1 VKILHIR
8 TKDSCAAYLSAMGI
22 GEGDEVEVVRR
33 APFGGPVQ
41 VRLPQG
47 AEFVVGN
54 DVAERITVL
63 CGSHVHSLRVRC
75 TDCG

>member
-1 VKILHIR
+1 MRIIHIR
-8 TKDSCAAYLSAMGI
+8 TKDSCAAYLSAIGI
-22 GEGDEVEVVRR
+22 GEGDEIEVVRR

-47 AEFVVGN
+47 AEFMVGK

-63 CGSHVHSLRVRC
+63 CGSHVHNLSMGCDFHR
-75 TDCG
+75 

>member
-8 TKDSCAAYLSAMGI
+8 TKDSCAAYLSAIGI
-22 GEGDEVEVVRR
+22 GEGDEIEVVRR

-47 AEFVVGN
+47 AEFMVGN

-63 CGSHVHSLRVRC
+63 CGSHVHLLSRSCNLHS
-75 TDCG
+75 